1 MPSTLQDVG
10 RIPRRYPARTVLHP
24 TRGPTTLPTGS
35 RDRTA
40 RRFHPGLFVHSHGSR
55 RSPDFPITQTSTLD
69 RYRQAQL

>member
-10 RIPRRYPARTVLHP
+10 RILRRYPARTVLHP

-55 RSPDFPITQTSTLD
+55 RSPDFLNHPDQHT
-69 RYRQAQL
+69 RPRWEAQL